1 MFFAT
6 CHKSPERKFQP
17 LREYFGSIRA
27 TLSLGRAPAAFG
39 CSRRRSGVVGL
50 TRLRQSAE
58 RSGSRRS
65 RRHSSEGTAGTPG
78 RTEACTHAPE
88 ERSFRAGEFRCR
100 RPTDRP
106 TTSGPPL
113 RTLCFLNSRSS
124 QRRGATLSR
133 LTLNQLQTSRS
144 CEIREVG
151 L

>member
-106 TTSGPPL
+106 TDYL
-113 RTLCFLNSRSS
+113 
-124 QRRGATLSR
+124 GATSPN
-133 LTLNQLQTSRS
+133 TLFLKLEEFSAERRNF
-144 CEIREVG
+144 VAFNFKPAANF
-151 L
+151 